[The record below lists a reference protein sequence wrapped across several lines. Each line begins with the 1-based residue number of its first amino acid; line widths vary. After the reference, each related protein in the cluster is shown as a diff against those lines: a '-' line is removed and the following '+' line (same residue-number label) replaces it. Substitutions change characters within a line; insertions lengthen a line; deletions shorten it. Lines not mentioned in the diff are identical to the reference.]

1 MNQRRLK
8 LLREL
13 LAQPTAPFREQH
25 VAAWAVRQLA
35 RAGVPHF
42 FDPAGNLIVGVDSA
56 DHYRKR
62 VRRASREPLRLLIA
76 HMDHPGFHGVRWISD
91 RRLAI
96 QWHGGSPTRLLGGAR
111 VWLASD
117 GGYVGAGQ
125 LAAVRLHKSG
135 HALGSAEV
143 RLPKPLAAKPAATD
157 LFGGFR
163 FRAPVWQSGQKLYTK
178 AADDL
183 VGVFALVNTA
193 IELWRRRRGDA
204 PGSASPGPSRRPPG
218 MAGGR
223 ATPGAVAGT
232 RARSAGDASFIG
244 LLSRGE
250 EVGFTGAIAH
260 FELGWLSR
268 AKRPIVCVSLETS
281 RTLPGAVIG
290 RGPVV
295 RLGDRR
301 TVFDAHALKVLS
313 DLAQQA
319 LPGKHQRRVM
329 DGGTCEATAA
339 TVYGLPAIG
348 VSVPLGNYHNEGYE
362 GGPDAVPGRTRA
374 ARDRKSGAAA
384 RGSRGPAPEFVHL
397 ADVDGLLRLCRV
409 LVSPGLPWRQP
420 WRDVQQRLRKNLRTY
435 RRLLKRPIHAP

>member
-35 RAGVPHF
+35 RAGVPYF

-56 DHYRKR
+56 EHYRKR
-62 VRRASREPLRLLIA
+62 VRRASREPLRLFVA
-76 HMDHPGFHGVRWISD
+76 HMDHPGFHGVRWITD

-96 QWHGGSPTRLLGGAR
+96 QWYGGSPTRLLGGTP

-117 GGYVGAGQ
+117 SGYVGAGQ
-125 LAAVRLHKSG
+125 LAAVRLHSSG
-135 HALGSAEV
+135 HALGHAEV
-143 RLPKPLAAKPAATD
+143 RLPKALATKHAATE

-163 FRAPVWQSGQKLYTK
+163 FRAPVWQSGKKIYTK

-183 VGVFALVNTA
+183 VGVFALVDAA
-193 IELWRRRRGDA
+193 IGHWQERRQ
-204 PGSASPGPSRRPPG
+204 
-218 MAGGR
+218 
-223 ATPGAVAGT
+223 T
-232 RARSAGDASFIG
+232 RARVAERAFIG
-244 LLSRGE
+244 LLTRGE
-250 EVGFTGAIAH
+250 EVGFTGALAH

-268 AKRPIVCVSLETS
+268 ARRPIVCVSLETS

-301 TVFDAHALKVLS
+301 TVFDPHALKVLG
-313 DLAQQA
+313 DVAQRV

-339 TVYGLPAIG
+339 IVCGLPAIG
-348 VSVPLGNYHNEGYE
+348 ISVPLGNYHNEGYE
-362 GGPDAVPGRTRA
+362 GGPG
-374 ARDRKSGAAA
+374 ARMP
-384 RGSRGPAPEFVHL
+384 RGPAPEFVHV
-397 ADVDGLLRLCRV
+397 ADVDGLLRLCRA
-409 LVSPGLPWRQP
+409 LVAAGLPWGQP
-420 WRDVQQRLRKNLRTY
+420 WQDVRLRLRKNLSSY
-435 RRLLKRPIHAP
+435 RRLLKRRIYAP

>member
-42 FDPAGNLIVGVDSA
+42 FDPAGNLVVGVDSA
-56 DHYRKR
+56 ARYRKL
-62 VRRASREPLRLLIA
+62 VRRVSGEPLRLFVA
-76 HMDHPGFHGVRWISD
+76 HMDHPGFHGVRWITD

-96 QWHGGSPTRLLGGAR
+96 RWHGGSPTRLLGGAG

-125 LAAVRLHKSG
+125 LAAVHLHKSG

-143 RLPKPLAAKPAATD
+143 RLEKPLAAKHAAAD

-163 FRAPVWQSGQKLYTK
+163 FRAPVWQSGEKLYTK

-193 IELWRRRRGDA
+193 VEHWCEWRR
-204 PGSASPGPSRRPPG
+204 
-218 MAGGR
+218 
-223 ATPGAVAGT
+223 T
-232 RARSAGDASFIG
+232 RARSTGRASFIG
-244 LLSRGE
+244 LLTRGE
-250 EVGFTGAIAH
+250 EVGFTGALAH
-260 FELGWLSR
+260 FELGWLTR
-268 AKRPIVCVSLETS
+268 ARRRIVCVSLETS

-301 TVFDAHALKVLS
+301 TVFDPHALKVLS
-313 DLAQQA
+313 DVAQQA
-319 LPGKHQRRVM
+319 LPGRHQRRVM

-348 VSVPLGNYHNEGYE
+348 ISVPLGNYHNEGYE
-362 GGPDAVPGRTRA
+362 GGPG
-374 ARDRKSGAAA
+374 ARMP
-384 RGSRGPAPEFVHL
+384 RGPAPEFVHV
-397 ADVDGLLRLCRV
+397 ADVDGLLRLCRA
-409 LVSPGLPWRQP
+409 LVIPGLPWGRP
-420 WRDVQQRLRKNLRTY
+420 WRDVQLRLRKNLSSY
-435 RRLLKRPIHAP
+435 RRLLKRRIYAP

>member
-8 LLREL
+8 LLCEL

-35 RAGVPHF
+35 RARVPHF
-42 FDPAGNLIVGVDSA
+42 FDPAGNLIVGLDSA
-56 DHYRKR
+56 EHYRNR
-62 VRRASREPLRLLIA
+62 VRRASGDPLRLFIA

-91 RRLAI
+91 RRLAVE
-96 QWHGGSPTRLLGGAR
+96 WHGGSPTRRLSGAR

-125 LAAVRLHKSG
+125 LAAVRLHESG

-143 RLPKPLAAKPAATD
+143 RLPRGLATKPAATD

-183 VGVFALVNTA
+183 VGVFALVDTA

-204 PGSASPGPSRRPPG
+204 QGSASPGPR
-218 MAGGR
+218 
-223 ATPGAVAGT
+223 GT
-232 RARSAGDASFIG
+232 RAGAAGEASFIG

-250 EVGFTGAIAH
+250 EVGFTGALAH
-260 FELGWLSR
+260 FELGWLTR

-301 TVFDAHALKVLS
+301 TVFDPHALKVLT
-313 DLAQQA
+313 DLAQQV
-319 LPGKHQRRVM
+319 LPGQHQRRVM

-348 VSVPLGNYHNEGYE
+348 ISVPLGNYHNEGYE
-362 GGPDAVPGRTRA
+362 GGPG
-374 ARDRKSGAAA
+374 ARMP
-384 RGSRGPAPEFVHL
+384 RGPAPEFVHV
-397 ADVDGLLRLCRV
+397 ADVDGLLRLCRA
-409 LVSPGLPWRQP
+409 LLRPGLPWRKP
-420 WRDVQQRLRKNLRTY
+420 WRDVEQRLHTNLRSY
-435 RRLLKRPIHAP
+435 RRLLKRPIQAP